1 VEHVNDKMVGFGADS
16 IGLAEQKVANPRPQI
31 GVFRDPSTIL
41 APFDDLQTTRN
52 RR

>member
-1 VEHVNDKMVGFGADS
+1 MNDKMVWFGADS

-31 GVFRDPSTIL
+31 DAFRDLSTIL
-41 APFDDLQTTRN
+41 APFDDLQTTGN